1 MDTCE
6 FDLPAYWATYIF
18 NADDSNLTDWDR
30 EHMFPEL
37 ESIAS
42 RGLHIVEVTAE
53 PYFGRYAGMGCE
65 MSTYTAMTF
74 G

>member
-1 MDTCE
+1 MELHE

-18 NADDSNLTDWDR
+18 NADESGLTDWDR

-42 RGLHIVEVTAE
+42 QGLEIVELSDE
-53 PYFGRYAGMGCE
+53 PYFGRYAGLGCD
-65 MSTYTAMTF
+65 MLTYTAIALR
-74 G
+74 